1 MPPATK
7 GRKATLAPK
16 GRPAQPDPRDR
27 RVTRA
32 TAVHRANQGRPDRRV
47 CKGHRVLKVSRV
59 HRVRAARLA
68 RKVFAAPPR
77 LFRAPQGRPV
87 RLAPLALLASPVR
100 RVSPGRKVRW
110 DLRANKVCWDQ
121 LGPPP

>member
-1 MPPATK
+1 MPPATR

-32 TAVHRANQGRPDRRV
+32 TAVHR
-47 CKGHRVLKVSRV
+47 
-59 HRVRAARLA
+59 VRAARLA

-77 LFRAPQGRPV
+77 LFQAPQGRPV

-100 RVSPGRKVRW
+100 RASLGRKVRW
-110 DLRANKVCWDQ
+110 VPRANKV
-121 LGPPP
+121 